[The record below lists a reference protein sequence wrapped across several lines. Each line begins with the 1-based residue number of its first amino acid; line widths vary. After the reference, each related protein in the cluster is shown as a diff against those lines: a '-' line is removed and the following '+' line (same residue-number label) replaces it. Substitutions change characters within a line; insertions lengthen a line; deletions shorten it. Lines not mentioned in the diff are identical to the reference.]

1 MKKTLLAA
9 SVAALAFA
17 PAAYAENYQM
27 EAGIGYGY
35 YDFDDGGSADLFMA
49 DFTYHFEQVSTA
61 GHPLNEAAFLE
72 RSTNVYGG
80 LTHLDTDNFDAQSLE
95 LGVEAF
101 IEDFYVNANIERNFL
116 PSGSSDTTDFEVKAG
131 FLPMDGF
138 LLTLG
143 YELEE
148 DGTEKNG
155 KDKDLG
161 TISLGGKF
169 VTPLDGEM
177 ALNLEAEVG
186 FQDDNDDTVVYTL
199 GGDLYFNHAV
209 SAGLW
214 VSDTDKS
221 GDKTEFG
228 IRGKYFVTPLVSLEA
243 TFINNLN
250 NEKKDTAFG
259 LGANLRF

>member
-9 SVAALAFA
+9 SIAALAFA

-27 EAGIGYGY
+27 EGGIGYGY

-80 LTHLDTDNFDAQSLE
+80 IDYIKDDDSDKYQTLE

-101 IEDFYVNANIERNFL
+101 IEDFYVNANIDRNFN
-116 PSGSSDTTDFEVKAG
+116 PSWLSNTTDFNIKLG
-131 FLPMDGF
+131 FLPMDGL

-148 DGTEKNG
+148 DGNWAE
-155 KDKDLG
+155 DKDLG

-221 GDKTEFG
+221 DDKTEFG

-259 LGANLRF
+259 LGANIRF